1 VYFSRRHW
9 RASALVDLSWQI
21 KHVWAALGRSPK
33 GEWTAN
39 ANYPK
44 NAGGTNETRKRFAAC
59 PPRGRHATTAA
70 EPPQNHEEHP
80 MKKTTLS
87 ALVVIASTAVTS
99 AALAQDV
106 AAGKTSFNKCLA
118 CHAIGEGAK
127 NKVGPELNGLDGR
140 KAGTAPGYNYSDANK
155 NSGITWNEA
164 EFKEYIKD
172 PKAKIP
178 GTKMTFAGIKN
189 EKEVNDLWAFISQ
202 YDKDGKT
209 K

>member
-1 VYFSRRHW
+1 MSI
-9 RASALVDLSWQI
+9 ASAPCH
-21 KHVWAALGRSPK
+21 KRP
-33 GEWTAN
+33 
-39 ANYPK
+39 
-44 NAGGTNETRKRFAAC
+44 GTIAHPTNNEEHIHEKTDPERA
-59 PPRGRHATTAA
+59 GRHRI
-70 EPPQNHEEHP
+70 
-80 MKKTTLS
+80 
-87 ALVVIASTAVTS
+87 VGRRS

-140 KAGTAPGYNYSDANK
+140 KSGTAPDYSYSDANK

-164 EFKEYIKD
+164 QFKEYIKD

-178 GTKMTFAGIKN
+178 GTKMIFAGIKN
-189 EKEVNDLWAFISQ
+189 EKEVNDLWAFLAQ